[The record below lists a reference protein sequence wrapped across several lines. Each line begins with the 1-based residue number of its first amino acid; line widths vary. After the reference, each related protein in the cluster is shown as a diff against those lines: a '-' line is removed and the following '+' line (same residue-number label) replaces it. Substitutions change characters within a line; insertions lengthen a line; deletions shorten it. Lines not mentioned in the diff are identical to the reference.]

1 MMMSSSLVG
10 LGADTMEL
18 LTLFAEKGDTLFSRS
33 VSENK
38 RKTVKKTPTSS
49 KKKKSDSKQQSKYDT
64 LLKLVLKYSF

>member
-18 LTLFAEKGDTLFSRS
+18 LTLFAEKGDTLFSQS

-38 RKTVKKTPTSS
+38 RKTIKKTPTSS
-49 KKKKSDSKQQSKYDT
+49 KKKKPDTKQQSK
-64 LLKLVLKYSF
+64 